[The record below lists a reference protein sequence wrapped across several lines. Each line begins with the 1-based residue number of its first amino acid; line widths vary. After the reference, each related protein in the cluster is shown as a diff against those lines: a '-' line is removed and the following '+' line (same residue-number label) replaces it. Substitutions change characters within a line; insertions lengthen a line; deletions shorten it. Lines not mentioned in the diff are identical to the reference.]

1 MKKPGSW
8 KKRVGFGVC
17 IVIVGLLPVLLLASC
32 GGSSTG
38 SSTKSTSAKLP
49 PGVTQSEPS
58 SATSPTSS
66 SSATQGSATQSTDS
80 SSSQSQTSGSTG
92 QQSTAKT
99 PSLSAVLGGTKFTVV
114 SASRPTTNQSV
125 VSSSGRAVDGDYLE
139 IELTAQNVATDY
151 LTDLSEYSFRLYG
164 PGINAD
170 SYYSYYGDTGTYGKY
185 VDEHEISASLLAYSD
200 LQAVAYK
207 LKVGETVDKVFTF
220 FDLNPDNVGKN
231 PNVTKDNTSLVI
243 YKTGGLDSDTQVS
256 IPLAGYP
263 D

>member
-8 KKRVGFGVC
+8 KKRVGLGVC

-32 GGSSTG
+32 GGGSTE

-49 PGVTQSEPS
+49 PGVTESEAS
-58 SATSPTSS
+58 SATSSTSSSTAAQS
-66 SSATQGSATQSTDS
+66 SSATTGT

-99 PSLSAVLGGTKFTVV
+99 PSLSAVLGGIKFTVV

-125 VSSSGRAVDGDYLE
+125 TSSSGRAVNGDYLE

-151 LTDLSEYSFRLYG
+151 LTDLSEYSFRLYS

-170 SYYSYYGDTGTYGKY
+170 SYYGYYGDTGTYGKY

-207 LKVGETVDKVFTF
+207 LKVGESVDKIFTF
-220 FDLNPDNVGKN
+220 FDINPDNVGKN